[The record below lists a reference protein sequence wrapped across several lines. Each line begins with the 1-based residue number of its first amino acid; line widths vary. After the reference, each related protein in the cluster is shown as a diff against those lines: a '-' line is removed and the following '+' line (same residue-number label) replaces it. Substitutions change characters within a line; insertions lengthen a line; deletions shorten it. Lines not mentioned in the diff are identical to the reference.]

1 MFEEPI
7 LAYTDVRIRGQIAG
21 QSRPARRTGRAASA
35 HSVPD
40 APGRATWNEPARH
53 FCASLTSSHLVS
65 ATMKFAIALL
75 GLSAAV
81 MVVMIS
87 QAVVQEMKLRKLKT
101 QMSENTK
108 ETETK
113 EKAIVTIKKQV
124 NELKKKMESANTMIE
139 ELKKKKGE
147 LEQSKKDSE
156 TNLQNCKTVK
166 ARRLLYL
173 LLF

>member
-1 MFEEPI
+1 
-7 LAYTDVRIRGQIAG
+7 
-21 QSRPARRTGRAASA
+21 
-35 HSVPD
+35 
-40 APGRATWNEPARH
+40 
-53 FCASLTSSHLVS
+53 
-65 ATMKFAIALL
+65 MKFAIALL

-81 MVVMIS
+81 MVVMIF
-87 QAVVQEMKLRKLKT
+87 QAVAQEMKLRTLKT

-113 EKAIVTIKKQV
+113 EKAIVTIKKKV
-124 NELKKKMESANTMIE
+124 NELKKKMESANTKLE

-156 TNLQNCKTVK
+156 TNLQNCKTEK

-173 LLF
+173 LLFWTQLNVHLCAWNVLSFSPN